1 MNHTKIIINFN
12 ILNPLSKGNRET
24 ITPMHKKLCCLND
37 RAKRMQDLRVVDKYF
52 LIKLVTW
59 TRKQDLRVVDKYFLI
74 KLVTWTRNEIVNTYQ
89 SRSGKNQ
96 INFFFASII
105 GPLRKWESVLPGT
118 KVGWSGGRRG
128 GGAIR
133 QRFETLKCVTYVRS
147 PVKVVGRV
155 AWNLRYCALGSKLPP
170 FTHELAREEAGTTT
184 CFSSLHRAMDKYIG
198 KIERGASSPF
208 WPWQD

>member
-1 MNHTKIIINFN
+1 MAVQ
-12 ILNPLSKGNRET
+12 
-24 ITPMHKKLCCLND
+24 KK
-37 RAKRMQDLRVVDKYF
+37 QDLRVVDKYF
-52 LIKLVTW
+52 LIKLVIW

-147 PVKVVGRV
+147 PVSRLSEESPGT
-155 AWNLRYCALGSKLPP
+155 CATVRSVPSLLHSLTNWPGKRLEQPP
-170 FTHELAREEAGTTT
+170 VFQA
-184 CFSSLHRAMDKYIG
+184 CIG
-198 KIERGASSPF
+198 Q
-208 WPWQD
+208 WTNT

>member
-1 MNHTKIIINFN
+1 MAVQ
-12 ILNPLSKGNRET
+12 
-24 ITPMHKKLCCLND
+24 KK
-37 RAKRMQDLRVVDKYF
+37 QDLRVVDKYF
-52 LIKLVTW
+52 LIKLVIW

-128 GGAIR
+128 GGGGNTPKVWNSKMCDLC
-133 QRFETLKCVTYVRS
+133 EVTC
-147 PVKVVGRV
+147 VKVVGRV
-155 AWNLRYCALGSKLPP
+155 AWNLRYCALGSKPPP